1 MEEKGSSEI
10 LPSSSW
16 KGNRSNGAVAGFLAE
31 FPTHPLAYL
40 HHRLASPKPGVSP
53 LPSCW
58 SLDETNLLNHHIHL
72 K

>member
-16 KGNRSNGAVAGFLAE
+16 KGSRSNGVVAEFLAE

-40 HHRLASPKPGVSP
+40 HHRLASPKPGVSRRRRLVGRWTKP
-53 LPSCW
+53 
-58 SLDETNLLNHHIHL
+58 IF
-72 K
+72 